1 MALILISPPAVE
13 PVTIS
18 ELKNFLKVDPGD
30 DTQDDVLAT
39 LAMAARSWCE
49 GFTGRRFVQ
58 QTWQLLMDFFPGYID
73 LKIAGAKVSSPF
85 VSGSTAVLVGIR
97 YAVMLPYPPCQALV
111 SFIYQNANG
120 QLTSMIT
127 GPTNIGGVTNTEG
140 DLIGINTTEP
150 HGLQSGASLTISGN
164 APLLALLDGQAQQVV
179 TVTDANDFL
188 LNGSIGTGSSIPTE
202 GTITGENFVQDLSS
216 NPARLTPVFGQ
227 MWPVARVVVNAV
239 AITFVCGY
247 AIPVTISM
255 DGTTEN
261 ITATGYT
268 WQTTDIGRPIS
279 VPGAGLNGVTLN
291 TAIASITSGTVAVAR
306 YKSSTEVSDVTALLV
321 NAPSA
326 NPSHWE
332 MFKAAIKLLVAHW
345 YENRVPDE
353 SNIPMSV
360 KAVLWPTRDLR
371 F

>member
-1 MALILISPPAVE
+1 MALVLISPPAVE

-30 DTQDDVLAT
+30 DTQDDVIAT

-85 VSGSTAVLVGIR
+85 VSGSNAVLVGIR
-97 YAVMLPYPPCQALV
+97 YAVLLPYPPCQSLV

-140 DLIGINTTEP
+140 APIGINTTEP
-150 HGLQSGASLTISGN
+150 HGLQSGASVVIAGN
-164 APLLALLDGQAQQVV
+164 SPLLALLDGQAGQVI

-188 LNGSIGTGSSIPTE
+188 LNGSIGTGSSIPAV
-202 GTITGENFVQDLSS
+202 GSATGFNFVADLAS
-216 NPARLTPVFGQ
+216 NPGRLTPVFGQ

-239 AITFVCGY
+239 AITFVSGY
-247 AIPVTISM
+247 AIPVTVSM
-255 DGTTEN
+255 DGTTGN

-268 WQTTDIGRPIS
+268 WQATDIGRPIS
-279 VPGAGLNGVTLN
+279 VPGAGMNGMTLN

-306 YKSSTEVSDVTALLV
+306 NKSSTGVSDVTALLV

-332 MFKAAIKLLVAHW
+332 MFKAGIKLLVAHW

>member
-1 MALILISPPAVE
+1 MIL
-13 PVTIS
+13 
-18 ELKNFLKVDPGD
+18 G
-30 DTQDDVLAT
+30 
-39 LAMAARSWCE
+39 
-49 GFTGRRFVQ
+49 
-58 QTWQLLMDFFPGYID
+58 
-73 LKIAGAKVSSPF
+73 PF
-85 VSGSTAVLVGIR
+85 
-97 YAVMLPYPPCQALV
+97 
-111 SFIYQNANG
+111 
-120 QLTSMIT
+120 
-127 GPTNIGGVTNTEG
+127 NIGRVTNTEG
-140 DLIGINTTEP
+140 PPISINTTEP
-150 HGLQSGASLTISGN
+150 HGLQSGASVVIAGN
-164 APLLALLDGQAQQVV
+164 STLLALLDGQAEQVI

-188 LNGSIGTGSSIPTE
+188 LNGSIGTGSSIPAE

-247 AIPVTISM
+247 AIP
-255 DGTTEN
+255 
-261 ITATGYT
+261 ITVSAPNTDDPNAIAASGYT
-268 WQTTDIGRPIS
+268 FLATDVGRPIS
-279 VPGAGLNGVTLN
+279 IPGAGNNGGTLS
-291 TAIASITSGTVAVAR
+291 TVIASVDGANAETRDPVFRAVTDA
-306 YKSSTEVSDVTALLV
+306 TALLV